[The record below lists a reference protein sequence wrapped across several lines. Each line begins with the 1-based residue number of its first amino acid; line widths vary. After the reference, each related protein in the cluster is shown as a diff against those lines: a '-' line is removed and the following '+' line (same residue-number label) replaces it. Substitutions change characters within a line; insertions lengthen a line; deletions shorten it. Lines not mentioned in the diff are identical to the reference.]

1 MASSTTG
8 HDDQPAGPP
17 HPFTVVGIGASAG
30 GLKALQSFFEAVP
43 ADSGM
48 VYVVILHLDPVR
60 ESQMA
65 RLLQSR
71 ASIPVTQ
78 VTEPLRVE
86 PGHAYIIPPGQDL
99 SMVDGTIQLSP
110 RGESGKHAPI
120 DHFFRTLAQ
129 AYGPASVAIVLSG
142 TGSDGTAGL
151 RRVKEA
157 GGITIAQEPGDAEYD
172 SMPRSAI
179 STGLVDMVLP
189 AAGMPTQLLQIQR
202 NEPGLDVPEES
213 GTSSSADQEALLHQ
227 VFGQLRARTGH
238 DFSGYKRTTILR
250 RLDRRLR
257 FTGIQTL
264 PDYVRLLRESED
276 EARALFQD
284 LLISVSSFFRDEPVF
299 AELEAAV
306 IPKLFEGKGAGDAVR
321 VWVAGCATGEEA
333 YSVAILLC
341 EHAATLAV
349 PPRLQIFAT
358 DIDKHAC
365 SVAREGLYPE
375 TVASDVSAPRLERF
389 FDQENGGYRVKKAV
403 REVVLFA
410 THDLLQDPPFSRLD
424 LATCRNVLIYFA
436 AEAQQSA
443 LECFHYALLPERFL
457 VLGTAERAE
466 GSELFE
472 AHSARH
478 RIYRGRALAHP
489 VLPRLAGRSLP
500 RNAEAP
506 PREPV
511 RRSNGASYGELH
523 LRMLEAYA
531 PPSLLVDEES
541 RIVHLSAGAGRYLR
555 FQGGEPTQNLL
566 DLTSG
571 DLRVELRAALDR
583 ALHQGE
589 STTRTLHTE
598 RAGEDRLIELHVA
611 ALEEDGSR
619 FALVVF
625 GERSDTETSAT
636 LAAFAGVPV
645 EEELRRT
652 RDQLDQL
659 LRTRDVTIE
668 ELQSA
673 NEELQSINEEHR
685 VATEEMETSREELQS
700 VNEELITVNHEH
712 RATIEELKLTNDD
725 LRNLMQASEIGTLFL
740 DRGLRIRRFTP
751 SLTNLFNLIAADQG
765 RLLAHVTHRLD
776 YDDLAADAEHVANS
790 LAMVEREV
798 RGDDGS
804 WYSVR
809 IHPYRSADDRID
821 GVVLTFYDITTQKR
835 LEDQLRAAMAA
846 AEEANAVKGVF
857 LATLSHEFRT
867 PLNGMLGY
875 ADLLLLHPDVDPE
888 QVQKIDRIKAGVWHL
903 SHMIDEILAFA
914 KLDAGKETVT
924 WERVDAR
931 EIARE
936 AAGMLEPVFAA
947 KGLAF
952 AMELPSSGI
961 ELETDRQ
968 KVRQI
973 LVNLLG
979 NAAKY
984 TEQGEIHLGL
994 WEAPG
999 QVAFT
1004 VRDTGIGIAD
1014 EHLERVFDRFW
1025 QVKGGLTRTAGG
1037 TGLGLAAAREF
1048 SRMLGGNVE
1057 AESESGRGSSFTLWL
1072 PRSAAGAEGSED
1084 GPAPAQAGSV
1094 RTEHPGTRGP
1104 IAARGATV
1112 LIVEDNAQ
1120 NRVIYR
1126 TILEHYGFRVIE
1138 AEDGEA
1144 GIRTV
1149 RDERPD
1155 LVLMDISIPLIDGY
1169 EATRTLKADPTTS
1182 AIPIIALTAHALA
1195 EDEARALQAGCDAY
1209 ISKPAEPRHVAATV
1223 QQVLAGRGDPDGG

>member
-1 MASSTTG
+1 MTADEIPDPALAVTG
-8 HDDQPAGPP
+8 RGDEPAGPP

-30 GLKALQSFFEAVP
+30 GLKALQSFFQAVP

-78 VTEPLRVE
+78 VTEAVRVE

-120 DHFFRTLAQ
+120 DHFFRTLAEV
-129 AYGPASVAIVLSG
+129 YGPASVAIVLSG
-142 TGSDGTAGL
+142 TGSDGTVGL

-179 STGLVDMVLP
+179 ATGLVDMVLRAAHIP
-189 AAGMPTQLLQIQR
+189 AQLLQVQR
-202 NEPGLDVPEES
+202 NELALDVAEES
-213 GTSSSADQEALLHQ
+213 GAAPSAGQEALLHQ
-227 VFGQLRARTGH
+227 IFGRLRARTGH
-238 DFSGYKRTTILR
+238 DFSGHKRSTVLR

-257 FTGIQTL
+257 FNGVQTL
-264 PDYVRLLRESED
+264 PDYIRLLQESED
-276 EARALFQD
+276 ETRALFQD

-299 AELEAAV
+299 AELEGAV
-306 IPKLFEGKGAGDAVR
+306 VPKLFEGKGPGEAVR

-341 EHAATLAV
+341 EHAATLAS
-349 PPRLQIFAT
+349 PPRIQLFAT

-365 SVAREGLYPE
+365 AVAREGLYPE
-375 TVASDVSAPRLERF
+375 TIASDVSAHRLERF
-389 FDQENGGYRVKKAV
+389 FEQENGGYRVKKAV
-403 REVVLFA
+403 REIVLFA

-424 LATCRNVLIYFA
+424 LVTCRNVLIYFG
-436 AEAQQSA
+436 AEAQRSA
-443 LECFHYALLPERFL
+443 LECFHYALRPQGFL
-457 VLGTAERAE
+457 LLGTAERAE
-466 GSELFE
+466 ANELFE
-472 AHSARH
+472 AHSTKH
-478 RIYRGRALAHP
+478 RIYRSMVLAHP
-489 VLPRLAGRSLP
+489 VLPRLAGRGFP
-500 RNAEAP
+500 RAADPP
-506 PREPV
+506 PRDPAV
-511 RRSNGASYGELH
+511 NRRTNGASYGDLH

-531 PPSLLVDEES
+531 PPSLLVDEDG
-541 RIVHLSAGAGRYLR
+541 RIVHLSASAGRYLR

-571 DLRVELRAALDR
+571 DLRIELRAALDR

-589 STTRTLHTE
+589 PTTRTLHAE
-598 RAGEDRLIELHVA
+598 SAGDERLIELHVA
-611 ALEEDGSR
+611 ALEDDGSR

-625 GERSDTETSAT
+625 NERSGTEPSAT
-636 LAAFAGVPV
+636 PAAFAGVPM

-659 LRTRDVTIE
+659 LRTRDITIE

-700 VNEELITVNHEH
+700 VNEELITVNQEH
-712 RATIEELKLTNDD
+712 RATIEELKQTNAD
-725 LRNLMQASEIGTLFL
+725 LRNLMQATEIGTLFL

-751 SLTNLFNLIAADQG
+751 SLTKLFNLIVADQG

-776 YDDLAADAEHVANS
+776 YADLARDAEHVVAS
-790 LAMVEREV
+790 LETVEREV
-798 RGDDGS
+798 GS
-804 WYSVR
+804 DEGRWYSVR

-821 GVVLTFYDITTQKR
+821 GVVLTCYDITTQKR
-835 LEDQLRAAMAA
+835 LEKQLRAAMTA

-875 ADLLLLHPDVDPE
+875 ADLLLLHPDLDLE
-888 QVQKIDRIKAGVWHL
+888 QVQKIERIKAGVWHL

-924 WERVDAR
+924 WERLDAR
-931 EIARE
+931 ELARE
-936 AAGMLEPVFAA
+936 AATMLEPAFAA

-952 AMELPSSGI
+952 TMELPSSSL

-979 NAAKY
+979 NSAKY
-984 TEQGEIHLGL
+984 TESGAVHLAV
-994 WEAPG
+994 WEAPS

-1004 VRDTGIGIAD
+1004 VRDTGIGIAP
-1014 EHLERVFDRFW
+1014 EHLERVFERFW

-1048 SRMLGGNVE
+1048 GRMLGGDVE
-1057 AESESGRGSSFTLWL
+1057 AESEPGRGSSFTLWL
-1072 PRSAAGAEGSED
+1072 PRSAGPAERSED
-1084 GPAPAQAGSV
+1084 GP
-1094 RTEHPGTRGP
+1094 
-1104 IAARGATV
+1104 
-1112 LIVEDNAQ
+1112 
-1120 NRVIYR
+1120 
-1126 TILEHYGFRVIE
+1126 
-1138 AEDGEA
+1138 
-1144 GIRTV
+1144 
-1149 RDERPD
+1149 
-1155 LVLMDISIPLIDGY
+1155 
-1169 EATRTLKADPTTS
+1169 
-1182 AIPIIALTAHALA
+1182 
-1195 EDEARALQAGCDAY
+1195 EART
-1209 ISKPAEPRHVAATV
+1209 PAC
-1223 QQVLAGRGDPDGG
+1223 